1 MTVITE
7 NDHTTVSG
15 PATEQ
20 ALVTVVI
27 PCYNQG
33 MYLDEAVASVL
44 NSSLARVEIVIIDDG
59 STDPQ
64 TLEVLSSRSW
74 PRTRIIHQVN
84 KGLAAARNAGIAAAR
99 GRFILPLD
107 SDDMIAPGFLEQAVW
122 LLLSG
127 QGIGIVYCYAQLFGN
142 ESGVWVTGDFDPQ
155 RLVVNNFIPAAAVFP
170 KRAWKEAGGYDE
182 GDTLRA
188 GFEDW
193 DFWIRLAG
201 LGYKGRCIHAPL
213 FFYRKHDHSMLS
225 GSRLKR
231 EELTS
236 YILNK
241 NKDIVARFSPRGKRL
256 FSCAGVM
263 RFLLNLYRRIQPAV
277 PAVAHL
283 AAKKVYYL
291 LTKTKFVEPGLDN
304 LKITETSRQ
313 LYEIEKTKPKFSAP
327 KPVVVEVKGGAGGR
341 VKVLYILPWIQGGG
355 VESVFLNLVSGLDP
369 SRFEKY
375 IITTH
380 QSANELDSQFAPHC
394 DGIIHLPGFVDEPE
408 EITGFCLH
416 FIGARNIDVV
426 HISNAQV
433 GYFLTGAIKKEFPGV
448 MILDTL
454 HMEEPYEPWDYF
466 RFSEYFKDN
475 LNLRVVVSNYLKG
488 AMVRKYGEEEG
499 RVLTIYNGIDMAPFQ
514 LKKTFAQSS
523 TTIGFVGRFVEQK
536 QPLEVLRVFGELR
549 KLCDNVRMIMY
560 GDGPLKSKTMALA
573 RRLGIDGCVSFPGW
587 VKNIPEV
594 LHRDVDILF
603 QPSLREGLPVIGI
616 EAMAC
621 GVPVV
626 ASRVPGWNEVV
637 EHGVTGFLRRTPTGF
652 VESLTELVSD
662 ATLRTSMGL
671 RARKRAEDCFSSS
684 QMVRRYAKLYIEW
697 GQY

>member
-1 MTVITE
+1 MINDRITI
-7 NDHTTVSG
+7 SG
-15 PATEQ
+15 PSSEQ

-44 NSSLARVEIVIIDDG
+44 NSSLAGVEIVIVNDG

-64 TLEVLSSRSW
+64 TVEVLSSCSW

-122 LLLSG
+122 LLLNREG
-127 QGIGIVYCYAQLFGN
+127 TGIVYCYAQLFGN
-142 ESGVWVTGDFDPQ
+142 ESGVWVTGDFDPR

-182 GDTLRA
+182 SDTLRA

-193 DFWIRLAG
+193 DFWIRLVG
-201 LGYKGRCIHAPL
+201 LGYRGRCIHEPL
-213 FFYRKHDHSMLS
+213 FFYRKHDNSMLS
-225 GSRLKR
+225 GSRLKS

-241 NKDIVARFSPRGKRL
+241 NKDIVARLGAGGKRF
-256 FSCAGVM
+256 FSGAGVI
-263 RFLLNLYRRIQPAV
+263 RFFLNLYRRIQPAV
-277 PAVAHL
+277 PVAVHL
-283 AAKKVYYL
+283 AVKKAYYL
-291 LTKTKFVEPGLDN
+291 LTRTKLIEPGLDN
-304 LKITETSRQ
+304 LKITESSRQ
-313 LYEIEKTKPKFSAP
+313 LYEIEKTKLRFSAP
-327 KPVVVEVKGGAGGR
+327 KPAAVGVKGGAGGR
-341 VKVLYILPWIQGGG
+341 VRVLYILPWLQGGG
-355 VESVFLNLVSGLDP
+355 VESVFLNLIRGLDP
-369 SRFEKY
+369 VRFEKY
-375 IITTH
+375 IMTTY
-380 QSANELDSQFAPHC
+380 QSANELKSQFEPYC

-408 EITGFCLH
+408 EMTSFCLH
-416 FIGARNIDVV
+416 FVGARNIDVV
-426 HISNAQV
+426 HISNAQA
-433 GYFLTGAIKKEFPGV
+433 GYFLTGAIKKEYPDV

-488 AMVRKYGEEEG
+488 AMVRKYSEEES
-499 RVLTIYNGIDMAPFQ
+499 RVRTIYNGIDLTPFQ
-514 LKKTFAQSS
+514 VKKAFASRI

-536 QPLEVLRVFGELR
+536 QPLETLRVFCELR
-549 KLCDNVRMIMY
+549 KRCDSVRMIMY
-560 GDGPLKSKTMALA
+560 GDGPLKSKAWALA

-594 LHRDVDILF
+594 LYRDVDILF
-603 QPSLREGLPVIGI
+603 QPSLREGLPVVGI

-626 ASRVPGWNEVV
+626 VSRVPGWNEVV
-637 EHGVTGFLRRTPTGF
+637 EHGVTGFLHRTSTGF
-652 VESLTELVSD
+652 VESLAELVSN
-662 ATLRTSMGL
+662 ATLRASMGL
-671 RARKRAEDCFSSS
+671 RARKRAEDCFDCS
-684 QMVRRYAKLYIEW
+684 QMVRQYAKLYE
-697 GQY
+697 GKG